1 MLPATPEAAARAR
14 ETLPRGGVVAF
25 PTETVYG
32 LGALYGDAAAAQRLR
47 AIKGRDAAKPFQV
60 LVAGVAAAERLARLT
75 PAARRVLETFWPGPL
90 TLVLP
95 ALADGAGGA
104 NSADA
109 RPATIGL
116 RAPDHP
122 WLQSL
127 LQTLPTGL
135 TATSANLA
143 GEPPATD
150 AAAALA
156 ALGGQVDLFIDG
168 GPSAIGQA
176 STVAALVEGELKILR
191 PGSITETALRQAL
204 AEG

>member
-1 MLPATPEAAARAR
+1 MLPATSEAIVSARDA
-14 ETLPRGGVVAF
+14 LLRGGVVAF

-32 LGALYGDAAAAQRLR
+32 LGVLYGDAAAAARLR
-47 AIKGRDAAKPFQV
+47 ALKGRDAAKPFQV

-75 PAARRVLETFWPGPL
+75 PAARRVLTTFWPGAL
-90 TLVLP
+90 TVILP
-95 ALADGAGGA
+95 ALAPEGAG
-104 NSADA
+104 DA
-109 RPATIGL
+109 PATIGL
-116 RAPDHP
+116 RAPDHQ

-127 LQTLPTGL
+127 LRALPTGV

-156 ALGGQVDLFIDG
+156 ALGDKVDLVVDG

-176 STVAALVEGELKILR
+176 STVVSLVGDSLKILR
-191 PGSITETALRQAL
+191 PGSVTEAALRATL
-204 AEG
+204 AKG